1 MNWLVVIVI
10 LLFVLCFVMGMK
22 KGLIKTVYSAGV
34 LIIGLLLAAILNP
47 IASSFLH
54 NNSSIYQSVYGAV
67 EKNIS
72 LEGKIKTLN
81 QENQAIDKLPL
92 PEMLRKKLKE
102 NNNAEVYEAMAVKTF
117 KNYIYKYITN
127 LILNG
132 ISYISV
138 YILIMIILYVLSE
151 TLDLISKLPVL
162 KELNQVAGGIVGL
175 LQGLLIF
182 WVFCTVLAVFS
193 NTLWAQKLYEMINES
208 EILSILYN
216 GNFLLRIVTNLKN
229 SFF

>member
-1 MNWLVVIVI
+1 MNWLAFIII

-22 KGLIKTVYSAGV
+22 KGLIKTVYSVAV

-47 IASSFLH
+47 LVSSFLH
-54 NNSSIYQSVYGAV
+54 DNNSIYQSVYEAV

-72 LEGKIKTLN
+72 LEGKIKTLQ
-81 QENQAIDKLPL
+81 QENNAIDELPL

-127 LILNG
+127 IILNG
-132 ISYISV
+132 ISYIGV
-138 YILIMIILYVLSE
+138 YILVMIILYILSE

-162 KELNQVAGGIVGL
+162 KELNQLAGGIAGL

-182 WVFCTVLAVFS
+182 WIFCTILAVFS
-193 NTLWAQKLYEMINES
+193 NTLWAQKLYGMINES
-208 EILSILYN
+208 AILSVLYN
-216 GNFLLRIVTNLKN
+216 GNFLLRIITNLKD